1 MFAAVVIN
9 SNARELNRVFDY
21 IVPAEMQGTICVGDR
36 VFVPFGKGTNLSE
49 GYVSE
54 LKEESEFA
62 NKEIAKIEDSIL
74 SKENIELAKLMSE
87 KYFCNFSDCIKLMLP
102 PGGTSKD
109 LTKRVKDK
117 TARFVYLAKEKDEII
132 FNLEK
137 NIKSDKQKK
146 LLNFLLDND
155 GMDISDLEAITEV
168 SKAIMNAVEKKGL
181 IKFVYEKVER
191 NNNNLFIIK

>member
-87 KYFCNFSDCIKLMLP
+87 KYFCNFSLFQSLP
-102 PGGTSKD
+102 DSWAIDQIFPIIPIAR
-109 LTKRVKDK
+109 LNEQPTKSATIQDI
-117 TARFVYLAKEKDEII
+117 TCD
-132 FNLEK
+132 
-137 NIKSDKQKK
+137 SDGKIN
-146 LLNFLLDND
+146 NF
-155 GMDISDLEAITEV
+155 ISIP
-168 SKAIMNAVEKKGL
+168 
-181 IKFVYEKVER
+181 
-191 NNNNLFIIK
+191 

>member
-181 IKFVYEKVER
+181 IKFVYEKVENIIMR
-191 NNNNLFIIK
+191 N

>member
-36 VFVPFGKGTNLSE
+36 VFVPFVKGTNLSE

-146 LLNFLLDND
+146 LLNF
-155 GMDISDLEAITEV
+155 
-168 SKAIMNAVEKKGL
+168 
-181 IKFVYEKVER
+181 
-191 NNNNLFIIK
+191 

>member
-1 MFAAVVIN
+1 
-9 SNARELNRVFDY
+9 
-21 IVPAEMQGTICVGDR
+21 
-36 VFVPFGKGTNLSE
+36 
-49 GYVSE
+49 
-54 LKEESEFA
+54 
-62 NKEIAKIEDSIL
+62 
-74 SKENIELAKLMSE
+74 
-87 KYFCNFSDCIKLMLP
+87 MLP

-191 NNNNLFIIK
+191 NPFIHKRISKDTRLVLNEEQQSVIIQVEFMMIIQKLLNYIIEHLQEEVIMQILILNLDF